1 MSHFPGGPDQTAG
14 RGSLTDTEPDRVAH
28 EHPERDTHPGMREDA
43 SMPDPAELTERVYG
57 FLNARDFDS
66 VVGMFGPESVWDVSR
81 WGLGT
86 HAGLQAIRLFLQ
98 DWFGSLDEYE
108 VDIEELH
115 DLGNGVVCAVV
126 LQTGHSPG
134 SRGLLRARSAPVFLW
149 VDGRI
154 AQVTLYPD
162 IEEGRAVADRLAESR
177 DRQRYSSGS
186 VA

>member
-1 MSHFPGGPDQTAG
+1 MFTVCKSDPT
-14 RGSLTDTEPDRVAH
+14 AH
-28 EHPERDTHPGMREDA
+28 EGAERDTHLVMSEEA
-43 SMPDPAELTERVYG
+43 TIPDLAELTERVYG

-66 VVGMFGPESVWDVSR
+66 VVANFGPTSAWDVSR

-86 HAGLQAIRLFLQ
+86 HTGLDAIRLFLH
-98 DWFGSLDEYE
+98 DWFGSMDEYE
-108 VDIEELH
+108 VQIEELH
-115 DLGNGVVCAVV
+115 DLGNGVVSGVV

-134 SRGLLRARSAPVFLW
+134 SHGLLRVRSAPVFLW

-162 IEEGRAVADRLAESR
+162 IEQGHAAAEQLAGARDGRRHRS
-177 DRQRYSSGS
+177 S